1 MGSPEFPSPSGL
13 SDGCRMTEV
22 AAGSES
28 PQKPLVVRIFNV
40 HNRPEESE
48 ETDEQDQRGEREE
61 PEESDEILEGHEH
74 YERPKPSRH
83 CAHYKTHK
91 PSKSQAPYEPRKPQ
105 RPHAP
110 SNPHKPYEAQ
120 LLPGAGVM
128 VSPSLVN
135 RFQPR
140 IPPSS
145 LSGRWQPPPQS
156 AWSTDK
162 TSPAVGLGGNRS
174 SVVGVLGSK
183 HRQNVLV
190 VSAREMLFI
199 ISKSFLG
206 FFLLALEREPD
217 SLRGLMV
224 MKRIQDLSR
233 PKKQWGAP
241 DRKLLWGNQ
250 DPIRPVSRG
259 ALKAQL
265 TERLDNLAQPKE
277 VSHRHV
283 PNRAHY
289 FCSCGRESVIWE
301 IPPPALL
308 CRPSK
313 RIQKLAEPN
322 RFKTGYLINRPFS
335 DYLTRE
341 SLQISGPSPRI
352 LRLSVAKGTNPNYV
366 PPKSIETKISTSAL
380 NAVATPRIVDLAQPR
395 IKIEGLCFE
404 RESNEMPIRPV
415 SRAALLA
422 SASPRT
428 LALAR
433 ARPPHRDYLLP
444 RDVHWPVSRAALHS
458 KISPRIQELA
468 NPNTRSPM
476 HIIYYDPEVFKVK
489 PAALK
494 TQCSPRL
501 QELAEPLRR

>member
-13 SDGCRMTEV
+13 SDGCRTTEV

-48 ETDEQDQRGEREE
+48 GTDEQDQRGEREE

-91 PSKSQAPYEPRKPQ
+91 PSKSQAPYKPRKPQ
-105 RPHAP
+105 SPHAP

-145 LSGRWQPPPQS
+145 LSGLPI
-156 AWSTDK
+156 
-162 TSPAVGLGGNRS
+162 
-174 SVVGVLGSK
+174 
-183 HRQNVLV
+183 LV
-190 VSAREMLFI
+190 SLCKVSFSR
-199 ISKSFLG
+199 
-206 FFLLALEREPD
+206 
-217 SLRGLMV
+217 
-224 MKRIQDLSR
+224 KRIQDLSR

-283 PNRAHY
+283 AHY
-289 FCSCGRESVIWE
+289 FYSCGRESVIWE

-322 RFKTGYLINRPFS
+322 RFKTGYLIN
-335 DYLTRE
+335 RE

-494 TQCSPRL
+494 TRCSPRI